1 MRVSAAVVAVLAVGT
16 PLFIAMAISGN
27 SIHGPVAHSLDALL
41 RVLLAI
47 SSVVTP
53 VTRAISNWPPVAALA
68 AWTSQLLFFQWFVV
82 LLAGDRILRRML
94 ATLSGKHEATS
105 CTYSLVNAA
114 EPCFQ
119 PAGLF
124 DDNDADPLD
133 ESELERDLSS
143 VSAPS
148 TSRARNHLSASASA
162 ALRAQG
168 IPYHLKTA
176 YSLAVAAKLA
186 YEDLGIVEAEL
197 EQAGYE
203 MDTFTPIHYRNTCGF
218 VVAKGGTIVVVFRG
232 THPMNLSNVITD
244 MSYKLVPGA
253 NAGSNA
259 DLGMVHEGFLDA
271 LGPVEMHGPD
281 ATVIDDDTDL
291 HDLANADLPPQHSR
305 RPSAL
310 SRRGSTAKEHQ
321 SHRRVHASSHR
332 SAMVTIEPAPRMV
345 WVELDMQNLIQAVV
359 SSTRAFAIILELL
372 ANAFRRA
379 VRDPIE
385 PYTALENREESA
397 YVQAHHGIAACVVKI
412 RRMDTLMAR
421 TRGSASPPVSQCISP
436 RDIGVDSAVEDMTGD
451 SHSDSCQKEPIRLFI
466 AGHSLGGAIAH
477 IFLAKFT
484 ESRSPFLEYFAGLYT
499 FGSPR
504 VGDATFQ
511 QFMHEHHS
519 SMFRVVYNKDMVP
532 RVIPIRENKYAELP
546 GHLVSLS
553 PLGKMVFR
561 PPGTVIRSIDF
572 LVPAGLLSPSVI
584 VQMRNESFLRLVY
597 RMTLPFFVNDHF
609 PSDYIAVL
617 RKYTL

>member
-1 MRVSAAVVAVLAVGT
+1 MRVSAAIAAVLAVGT
-16 PLFIAMAISGN
+16 PLFIALAISGN

-68 AWTSQLLFFQWFVV
+68 AWTSQLLFLQWFVA

-94 ATLSGKHEATS
+94 ATLSGIHDATL
-105 CTYSLVNAA
+105 CTYSLVNAVD
-114 EPCFQ
+114 PSFQ
-119 PAGLF
+119 PAGTF
-124 DDNDADPLD
+124 DNDDDADTHD
-133 ESELERDLSS
+133 DAYLERGLSS
-143 VSAPS
+143 VSAPF
-148 TSRARNHLSASASA
+148 TSRANNHLSASASA
-162 ALRAQG
+162 ALRGAQG
-168 IPYHLKTA
+168 IPFHLKTA

-186 YEDLGIVEAEL
+186 YEDL
-197 EQAGYE
+197 
-203 MDTFTPIHYRNTCGF
+203 PIGRT
-218 VVAKGGTIVVVFRG
+218 VIVVFRG

-253 NAGSNA
+253 NVGSGA
-259 DLGMVHEGFLDA
+259 DLGMVHKGFLNA
-271 LGPVEMHGPD
+271 VGPVGMHELD
-281 ATVIDDDTDL
+281 ATVEDDNNDVHDFDDTDL
-291 HDLANADLPPQHSR
+291 PPPPER

-310 SRRGSTAKEHQ
+310 SRRGSTVKEHPNC
-321 SHRRVHASSHR
+321 RPHASSHR
-332 SAMVTIEPAPRMV
+332 AAMVTIAPAPRMV
-345 WVELDMQNLIQAVV
+345 RVELDMQNLIQDVM
-359 SSTRAFAIILELL
+359 SSMRALAIILELL

-385 PYTALENREESA
+385 PYTTVENHDESA
-397 YVQAHHGIAACVVKI
+397 YTQAHRGIAACVEKI
-412 RRMDTLMAR
+412 QLADSLKVC
-421 TRGSASPPVSQCISP
+421 TRQTVTPHAPP
-436 RDIGVDSAVEDMTGD
+436 RETGVGSAVENMADD
-451 SHSDSCQKEPIRLFI
+451 PRSDFRENEEPIQLLI
-466 AGHSLGGAIAH
+466 AGNSLGGAIAH

-484 ESRSPFLEYFAGLYT
+484 KTRSPHLEHFAGLYT

-504 VGDATFQ
+504 VGDETFQ
-511 QFMHEHHS
+511 QFMHAHHPNKL
-519 SMFRVVYNKDMVP
+519 FRFVYNKDVVP
-532 RVIPIRENKYAELP
+532 RVIPIRKDKYAELP

-597 RMTLPFFVNDHF
+597 RTTLPFFVNDHF

-617 RKYTL
+617 RRYAL